1 MPSVEQACWRPSE
14 SLRTLVARG
23 SSRARRQRIPR
34 PRHRSGKG
42 VASVRTQAVNRVS
55 GIGLI
60 LLSLTALFVV
70 LWGYTQ
76 PPLPDEGIGA
86 HIFQLSIVALVP
98 VTLVFVAT
106 ADWSR
111 PSRSARPLAIGVAA
125 TVLAFAALYY
135 LEHVYYPGQ
144 L

>member
-1 MPSVEQACWRPSE
+1 MPFVEPACWDR
-14 SLRTLVARG
+14 R
-23 SSRARRQRIPR
+23 SRCRRSWLAEAAVQADSKFQDPAINSRRECIV
-34 PRHRSGKG
+34 S
-42 VASVRTQAVNRVS
+42 TQAVNRLS
-55 GIGLI
+55 GLALI

-86 HIFQLSIVALVP
+86 HTFQLSIVALVP
-98 VTLVFVAT
+98 VTLVFLAT

-111 PSRSARPLAIGVAA
+111 PSRSVRPLAIAVAA

>member
-1 MPSVEQACWRPSE
+1 MPFVKQACWGRIGVP
-14 SLRTLVARG
+14 AHAGG
-23 SSRARRQRIPR
+23 SSTKPR
-34 PRHRSGKG
+34 TPAAYSETPLSKQKRSG
-42 VASVRTQAVNRVS
+42 VVRTQGVNRIS

-98 VTLVFVAT
+98 VTLVFLAT

-111 PSRSARPLAIGVAA
+111 PSRSARPLAIAVAA
-125 TVLAFAALYY
+125 TVLAFAALYF